1 MNHELKTINILKKKI
16 KELQRQININ
26 KSDFEKLHINYIRL
40 NKEYND
46 MNMIMLKQRNILNG
60 LKIKKS
66 KETKNEMR

>member
-16 KELQRQININ
+16 EELQRQININ

-40 NKEYND
+40 TKEYND
-46 MNMIMLKQRNILNG
+46 MNVIMLKQRNILNG

-66 KETKNEMR
+66 KETNNEN